1 MVHLNKKENISPPTL
16 TSITGRDETNRQVHM
31 KGFGGR
37 RALRMRPEHNQI
49 RSNPSR
55 AN

>member
-1 MVHLNKKENISPPTL
+1 MVHLDKKENISVPTP
-16 TSITGRDETNRQVHM
+16 TSIMGRDGTNRQVHM
-31 KGFGGR
+31 KGFGDR
-37 RALRMRPEHNQI
+37 RELRMKPEHNQI